1 MLIRKKSSPANW
13 KAKLKDESLKI
24 REANFV
30 QELELDI
37 KRVETVK
44 KIKKYHQ
51 QTEKHA
57 SSLEEQNKLK
67 MKEIEQKERAVIER
81 KRKLESERQN
91 WVEGLNRR
99 RDERLQGNA
108 FFIKSVKK
116 QRFKIYFLSTN
127 TV

>member
-1 MLIRKKSSPANW
+1 MLIQKKSSPTNW

-108 FFIKSVKK
+108 FFYKTS
-116 QRFKIYFLSTN
+116 
-127 TV
+127 